1 MDNEKC
7 NTMLTTIYVQFVL
20 LESTKTT
27 DAKMDCSTQQQLSKS
42 QSACHQNV
50 DYNNTNKKI
59 EIKRNNKPPM
69 QHLQATIFARLS
81 HLKNFQFTIKR
92 GEISKGPGIVE
103 GNSSNPNSCDRC
115 HMTAAT
121 ILLYVSNFSYQG

>member
-1 MDNEKC
+1 MFNLCYLNPQRPQMPRWIVPLSNNFQSHKVHVIK
-7 NTMLTTIYVQFVL
+7 MWITI
-20 LESTKTT
+20 
-27 DAKMDCSTQQQLSKS
+27 TQI
-42 QSACHQNV
+42 
-50 DYNNTNKKI
+50 KI